1 MGIKLTEKE
10 LAQLRKNLPADADGK
25 ADLSEV
31 MDGVKAITGE
41 KADINSVK
49 TVLENLGKDLKDKVF
64 LDLIKHRPSKG

>member
-31 MDGVKAITGE
+31 MDGVKAITVAQKSE
-41 KADINSVK
+41 YFLMLFSTK
-49 TVLENLGKDLKDKVF
+49 TLHFPYFKTAQ
-64 LDLIKHRPSKG
+64 